1 MNVLFLT
8 PWYPNRYD
16 AMEGLFVQKHAEAVS
31 LYADVKVL
39 YVYADKNIHHFE
51 INITKY
57 KDIEEYRIYYPFS
70 NSSIWG
76 RIKKTFFFLKAHQKG
91 LKTIRQT
98 GWNPDIL
105 HTNILTRTPFIGLI
119 YKIRYGTPYVI
130 TEHWTRLLKTQ
141 NQFNGTLRKI
151 LAKMVVKNAAY
162 LLPVSK
168 ELLEGLKFNHLLNTK
183 YKVIENVV
191 DKCFYESYPA
201 KSKEKKQIVNVTCFL
216 EKAKNLFGLL
226 RAIKVISDQRNDF
239 ELILVGKGVDFEKT
253 YDYYKTLNFPE
264 GIVHFAGE
272 KTSKE
277 VAGIMHNSDFVVQF
291 SNYESAGVV
300 VEEAL
305 VSGKPVISTK
315 VGIAPD
321 YINNSNGL
329 LVDVRDEKQLAE
341 AINYL
346 LDNIN
351 QYNNDEIRKS
361 NAEFFSYEY
370 IGRKFYNIYKDI
382 LQK

>member
-1 MNVLFLT
+1 
-8 PWYPNRYD
+8 
-16 AMEGLFVQKHAEAVS
+16 
-31 LYADVKVL
+31 
-39 YVYADKNIHHFE
+39 
-51 INITKY
+51 
-57 KDIEEYRIYYPFS
+57 
-70 NSSIWG
+70 
-76 RIKKTFFFLKAHQKG
+76 
-91 LKTIRQT
+91 
-98 GWNPDIL
+98 
-105 HTNILTRTPFIGLI
+105 
-119 YKIRYGTPYVI
+119 
-130 TEHWTRLLKTQ
+130 
-141 NQFNGTLRKI
+141 LRKI
-151 LAKMVVKNAAY
+151 LAKIVVKNAAY

-168 ELLEGLKFNHLLNTK
+168 ELLEGLKFNHLLKTK

-191 DKCFYESYPA
+191 DKCFYESYPV
-201 KSKEKKQIVNVTCFL
+201 KPKEKKQIVNVTCFL
-216 EKAKNLFGLL
+216 ENAKNLFGLL

-239 ELILVGKGVDFEKT
+239 ELILVGNGVDFEKT

-272 KTSKE
+272 RTSKE
-277 VAGIMHNSDFVVQF
+277 VAEIMQNGDFVVQF

-329 LVDVRDEKQLAE
+329 LVDVRDQKQLAE

-370 IGRKFYNIYKDI
+370 IGRKFHSIYKEI